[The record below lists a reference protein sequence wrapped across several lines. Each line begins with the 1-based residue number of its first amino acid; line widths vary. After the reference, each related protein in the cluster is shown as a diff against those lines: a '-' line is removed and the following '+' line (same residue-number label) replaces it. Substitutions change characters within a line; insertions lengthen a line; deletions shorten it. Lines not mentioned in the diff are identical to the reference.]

1 MPKNKRPNRKP
12 GSRKIRKRI
21 AADKAQ
27 SNKAEADSGAPK
39 AKGARSFVKT
49 YGSGNSPRSPIS
61 PAMQRRGSARGR

>member
-12 GSRKIRKRI
+12 GSRKSRKRI

-27 SNKAEADSGAPK
+27 GDQAEAGGGIPK
-39 AKGARSFVKT
+39 VKGARSFVKT
-49 YGSGNSPRSPIS
+49 YGSRKSSRSPIS